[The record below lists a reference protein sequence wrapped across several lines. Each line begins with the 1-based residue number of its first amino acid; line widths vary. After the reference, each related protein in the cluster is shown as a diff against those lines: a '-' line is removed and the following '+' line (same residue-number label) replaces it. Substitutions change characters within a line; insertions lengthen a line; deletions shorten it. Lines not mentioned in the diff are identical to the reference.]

1 MNEYDCYEQLSASAY
16 GLTDN
21 LTFTLIDNQL
31 NRVDDGITAFVYNG
45 GFEFKDSVK
54 QANEYVYDANGNLT
68 KDLNRGFSNI
78 TYNVLNLPT
87 SVTFASGGFIQ
98 YGYTSDGIRWRMM
111 YKESTDPGNPVST
124 VYCDNMIY
132 EDNVGKLLLTD
143 ERYVTLSDKKY
154 YPLSPYAY
162 CGNNPILFIDK
173 RGMDF
178 GPGDLFK
185 TPREAAKDW
194 RMYYNGASTYMEIM
208 MM

>member
-1 MNEYDCYEQLSASAY
+1 MFLPSAALNIGTSFVAMNEYDCYEQSAFCY

-21 LTFTLIDNQL
+21 LIFTLIDNQL
-31 NRVDDGITAFVYNG
+31 NRVNDGITAFVYNG

-111 YKESTDPGNPVST
+111 YKEARSRIVST
-124 VYCDNMIY
+124 VYCDNMIM
-132 EDNVGKLLLTD
+132 
-143 ERYVTLSDKKY
+143 R
-154 YPLSPYAY
+154 
-162 CGNNPILFIDK
+162 
-173 RGMDF
+173 
-178 GPGDLFK
+178 
-185 TPREAAKDW
+185 
-194 RMYYNGASTYMEIM
+194 
-208 MM
+208 